1 VVNGSVVFALL
12 SAAVAAAPPV
22 RGRDRRLHTMFGS
35 GEASA
40 SRPNRFTEL
49 LHGDLPR
56 SVRWSIVV
64 VVSIAIGCLTG
75 PAAGTAAALVVAA
88 AMSTLATGL
97 ERSRTRRT
105 DDAALEAVGALS
117 GELRAGLSP
126 SVALRAAAAA
136 VGEPTAAL
144 LREAASTVALGGDA
158 ASILAPETAG
168 VGAGRPDDG
177 GAVPGLRRIAAAWR
191 VSVHSGASLGEVL
204 DRVES
209 DLRSDRAHLRRI
221 DAELAGPRATAVLLA
236 ALPALGL
243 GLGATMGAH
252 PMRVLLHTVPG
263 QLALV
268 TGAGLDALG
277 VWWTARI
284 IGAAQAAG

>member
-1 VVNGSVVFALL
+1 MNGSVVLALL
-12 SAAVAAAPPV
+12 SAAVAVAPGV
-22 RGRDRRLHTMFGS
+22 RGRDQRLQTMFGR
-35 GEASA
+35 GDASA
-40 SRPNRFTEL
+40 SRPDRLTEL
-49 LHGDLPR
+49 LHGELPPGA
-56 SVRWSIVV
+56 RWSIVV
-64 VVSIAIGCLTG
+64 GVSIAIGCLTG
-75 PAAGTAAALVVAA
+75 PAAGAAAALVAA
-88 AMSTLATGL
+88 AAISTLAGGI
-97 ERSRTRRT
+97 ERSRARRA
-105 DDAALEAVGALS
+105 DDAVLEAVGALS

-168 VGAGRPDDG
+168 VGTLSDG
-177 GAVPGLRRIAAAWR
+177 DGSVPGLWR

-209 DLRSDRAHLRRI
+209 DLRSDQAHLRRI
-221 DAELAGPRATAVLLA
+221 EAELAGPRATAALLA

-243 GLGATMGAH
+243 GLGVTMGAH
-252 PMRVLLHTVPG
+252 PMQVLLHTVPG
-263 QLALV
+263 QLALLV
-268 TGAGLDALG
+268 GAGLDALG

-284 IGAAQAAG
+284 IGAAQVAG